1 VAATESSAGGRRGD
15 SEGIGCRSLLR
26 GGSPSRH
33 GQGPVTFLPGRTK
46 KRLVEDDQERADRVK
61 PLRAPE
67 RPRPSQPSGSPAG
80 VTSKRSW
87 WVTTPAVVAA
97 AVSGRCA
104 GSRLRAS
111 DGRQASAGC
120 ASASGYG
127 RKTGGICRS
136 GSERLGGAGRA
147 GAPPVGPQ
155 HRLQCPVESGQ
166 VPVVDAAVGELCG
179 ELVEQPRPVP
189 AGRLQR
195 AAELDLPFDNLHR
208 GPVGGGGAGLL
219 PGSVAAGGRAP
230 LRDRTSAAWGYRSGA
245 PSACCRR
252 PAPIAAFCWGAGPV
266 GTHIVGR
273 RAPRLLPPSLLLA
286 FPPASPVLRRSA
298 RSHGPSVQAV
308 LP

>member
-1 VAATESSAGGRRGD
+1 VAATDSSVGGRGVTARAF
-15 SEGIGCRSLLR
+15 GCRSLLR
-26 GGSPSRH
+26 EGSPSRH
-33 GQGPVTFLPGRTK
+33 GQGSVTSPARK
-46 KRLVEDDQERADRVK
+46 DQERLVEDDQERADRVE
-61 PLRAPE
+61 PVGSPG

-80 VTSKRSW
+80 VTSGRSW
-87 WVTTPAVVAA
+87 WVTTPAAVAA

-104 GSRLRAS
+104 GSRLRVS

-147 GAPPVGPQ
+147 GAPPVGSQ
-155 HRLQCPVESGQ
+155 YRLQCSVESGQ
-166 VPVVDAAVGELCG
+166 VAVVDAAVGELCG

-189 AGRLQR
+189 AGWLQR
-195 AAELDLPFDNLHR
+195 DAELDLPFDNLHR

-230 LRDRTSAAWGYRSGA
+230 LRDRTSAAWSDRSGA
-245 PSACCRR
+245 PSARCRR
-252 PAPIAAFCWGAGPV
+252 GAPIAAFCWGAGPI

-273 RAPRLLPPSLLLA
+273 GAPRLLLPSLLLA
-286 FPPASPVLRRSA
+286 FPPANPVLRRSA
-298 RSHGPSVQAV
+298 RSHGLSVQAV